1 MLLALLIPAHGH
13 RVTSSRAIER
23 LCRRNAGYRSIVCA
37 PVPDHT
43 VSARFRRCHVDRLQA
58 VFATVLRMCRDAG
71 LIRLGLVVLDGTKV
85 TASAARDANRRAA
98 TIDEQVRRMLADAQS
113 PDQGENRPSGSEGRE
128 RLPPALSRREDR
140 PARLCACKAKLESEG
155 NVAAAR
161 QPAKIDARAAA
172 ERDRRKLRRGLPR
185 CRGEASVQLDWR
197 HPGHRGFGRGKAIDR
212 ASRPAVCTARCLLRM
227 RRRRGGAA
235 SDHCR
240 SGETSNVQRATQ
252 SRFNATRSPGR
263 SGITRRSGAFNTN
276 CSSRRS
282 STQALPL
289 ITWM

>member
-1 MLLALLIPAHGH
+1 
-13 RVTSSRAIER
+13 VTSSRAIER
-23 LCRRNAGYRSIVCA
+23 LSRHDAGERSIICA
-37 PVPDHT
+37 PVPD
-43 VSARFRRCHVDRLQA
+43 Q
-58 VFATVLRMCRDAG
+58 TVLRRFHDVG

-85 TASAARDANRRAA
+85 KANASLDANRSAA

-128 RLPPALSRREDR
+128 GLPRALSRREDR

-161 QPAKIDARAAA
+161 QLAKIDTRAAA

-197 HPGHRGFGRGKAIDR
+197 HPGHRGSGRGKAIDR

-240 SGETSNVQRATQ
+240 SSETSNVQRATQ
-252 SRFNATRSPGR
+252 SRFNAT
-263 SGITRRSGAFNTN
+263 
-276 CSSRRS
+276 
-282 STQALPL
+282 
-289 ITWM
+289 